1 MSEVSNRFS
10 EWKNWVQENL
20 EGLFWT
26 KFEPLPPE
34 SYRAFPASH
43 SECDVIGSI
52 RESRAAAGGSSPHAT
67 RLVRRGQELPA
78 CCDSPFQDPHDAPLE
93 DTGPLH
99 RELKRFGAGNWR
111 MRHRFNNFGSF
122 VS

>member
-34 SYRAFPASH
+34 SYRAF
-43 SECDVIGSI
+43 
-52 RESRAAAGGSSPHAT
+52 
-67 RLVRRGQELPA
+67 Q
-78 CCDSPFQDPHDAPLE
+78 DSHDAPLE